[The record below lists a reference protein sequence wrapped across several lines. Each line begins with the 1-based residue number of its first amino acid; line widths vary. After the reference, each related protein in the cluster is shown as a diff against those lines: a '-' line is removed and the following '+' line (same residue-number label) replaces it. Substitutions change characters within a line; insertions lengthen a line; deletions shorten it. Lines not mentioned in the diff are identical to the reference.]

1 MVPEYIRHS
10 VDSIRIDIP
19 ESFISNAAVTQ
30 ARTGMDA
37 AMMMTG
43 GDVEEDE
50 AAKVKPIKENQ

>member
-19 ESFISNAAVTQ
+19 ESFISGAAITQ

-50 AAKVKPIKENQ
+50 AAKAKPIKENQ